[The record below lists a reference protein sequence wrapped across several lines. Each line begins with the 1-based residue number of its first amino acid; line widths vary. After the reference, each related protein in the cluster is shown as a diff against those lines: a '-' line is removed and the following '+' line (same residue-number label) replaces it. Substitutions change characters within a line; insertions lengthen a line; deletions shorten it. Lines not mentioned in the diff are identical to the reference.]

1 MTPNFFTIAALLASA
16 AAGILF
22 YLRLE
27 LWGIVAVALNAF
39 CDAMDGAVARE
50 MKIQSNR
57 GDFLDHAVD
66 RYADIFIITGIFAG
80 GLVPWQIGVFAL
92 TGVLMSSYLG
102 TQAQAVGVGRY
113 YGGLLGRADRL
124 VLIMVVG
131 IIDLLVPMS
140 LYGLTLA
147 WLAAG
152 ALRRFRA
159 YHRIPAVRVCV
170 GEGGVISLSLTSSG
184 AVSWTG
190 HYLPGQ
196 DRVVQGF
203 VSSCAFR
210 IAALTIRAPAARSGL
225 RYFRAHRKKCKK
237 GRCCGLFTRGGQMFW
252 VNGPETK

>member
-1 MTPNFFTIAALLASA
+1 MTLDQYRSHAKVYFDPLVAIAIRCRLTPNFFTIAALVASA

-22 YLRLE
+22 FLRLE

-50 MKIQSNR
+50 MKAQSKR

-80 GLVPWQIGVFAL
+80 GMVPWQIGVLAL

-124 VLIMVVG
+124 VLILVVG

-140 LYGLTLA
+140 WYVLG
-147 WLAAG
+147 
-152 ALRRFRA
+152 F
-159 YHRIPAVRVCV
+159 
-170 GEGGVISLSLTSSG
+170 SLSWFGWLFVLFG
-184 AVSWTG
+184 IFG
-190 HYLPGQ
+190 HIT
-196 DRVVQGF
+196 
-203 VSSCAFR
+203 AFQR
-210 IAALTIRAPAARSGL
+210 FAYVWA
-225 RYFRAHRKKCKK
+225 K
-237 GRCCGLFTRGGQMFW
+237 
-252 VNGPETK
+252 VE